1 LELTAPMIKRK
12 KMNAVRREGVG
23 RLRLAP
29 VDDIDQTIRFD
40 GKGGYLPL
48 ILPLESEVGCCRSR

>member
-1 LELTAPMIKRK
+1 MIKRK